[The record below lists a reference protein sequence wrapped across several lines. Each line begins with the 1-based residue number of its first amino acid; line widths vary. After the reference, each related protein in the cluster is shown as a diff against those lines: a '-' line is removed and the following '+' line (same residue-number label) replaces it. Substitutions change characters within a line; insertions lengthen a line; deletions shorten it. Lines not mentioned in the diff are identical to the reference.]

1 MTNMRSTFACL
12 CLVLL
17 SAIAV
22 SAQEDVA
29 AKSPHWNFGVFAT
42 GGSGL
47 YQDSNVQMFGVGGR
61 FGRVLMHE
69 RGPGILRGTFEWN
82 GEVLPLYQ
90 FHREG
95 ETTTGAV
102 INPIGMKW
110 NFTRGKKVIPFFEAI
125 TGVILT
131 TKDFP
136 PGDTSSI
143 NFNSGAAVGMNIF
156 TTEKRSV
163 AFDVRALHISNA
175 SIGNHNPGVNAS
187 LQFTVGYSWWK

>member
-1 MTNMRSTFACL
+1 MTNIRSTFACL

-17 SAIAV
+17 STITV

-42 GGSGL
+42 GGTGL

-61 FGRVLMHE
+61 FGRVLIHQH
-69 RGPGILRGTFEWN
+69 GPGVLRGTFEWN

-90 FHREG
+90 FYREG

-102 INPIGMKW
+102 INPIVMKW
-110 NFTRGKKVIPFFEAI
+110 NFTRGKKVIPFFQAM

-156 TTEKRSV
+156 TTGKRSV

-175 SIGNHNPGVNAS
+175 SIGNHNPGVNTS